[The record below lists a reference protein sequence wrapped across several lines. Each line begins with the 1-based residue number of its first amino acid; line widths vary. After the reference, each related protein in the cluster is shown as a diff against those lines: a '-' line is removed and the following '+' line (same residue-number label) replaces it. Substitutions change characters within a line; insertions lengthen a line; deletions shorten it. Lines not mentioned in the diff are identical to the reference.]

1 MEGEWVFMIHLTRIN
16 HLPLILNSDLIE
28 HIEATPDTVVSLTT
42 GQKMIVLESPSEIID
57 RVVHFRQRVQIPS
70 QAGNRVHWL
79 ETQQPGYTDDDLESW
94 NGIC

>member
-1 MEGEWVFMIHLTRIN
+1 MIHLTRIN

-42 GQKMIVLESPSEIID
+42 GQKMIVLESPSEIVD
-57 RVVHFRQRVQIPS
+57 RVVNFRQRVQTPS
-70 QAGNRVHWL
+70 QTTSRVHWL
-79 ETQQPGYTDDDLESW
+79 ETQHPGYADDDLESW